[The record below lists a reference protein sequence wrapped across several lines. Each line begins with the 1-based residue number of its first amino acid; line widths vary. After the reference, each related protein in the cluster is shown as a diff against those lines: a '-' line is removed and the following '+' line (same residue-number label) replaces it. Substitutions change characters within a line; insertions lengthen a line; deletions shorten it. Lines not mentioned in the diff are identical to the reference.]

1 MCLADIPL
9 DLLRLADAGNAFAAG
24 APRDTPAFD
33 RGGVVV
39 SASAVPPRD
48 PATSARS
55 SSAALPHDG
64 A

>member
-1 MCLADIPL
+1 
-9 DLLRLADAGNAFAAG
+9 LADAGNAFAAG